1 MDTMDRYVAAGFEPV
16 REAFEQGGADLGDG
30 GGAFCAYIDGVP
42 VVDLW
47 GGTAR
52 PRQPWAHDTRA
63 VLMSLTKGLATLCVQ
78 ILVDRG
84 QVDLDAP
91 VSAYW
96 PEFAAGGKQ
105 GVLVRHVLTHTAGVL
120 SFPGE
125 QELLGLAGTG
135 WDDYDAIAKGL
146 AAATPAWE
154 PGTRFGYHPLTFGWL
169 LGEIVRRVTGRRV
182 GLFFHGEV
190 AEPLGLDTRIGTPP
204 AEQGLVAH
212 VRPFSFAGLPP
223 QAEQAYEANQ
233 ARIRDAGMLAG
244 QAMAARDG
252 TTFLDHPD
260 EFFNNPHVLGLEIPS
275 ANGTSTAC
283 SLARLFAMLAM
294 GGELDGV
301 RLLSPET
308 VRAFGTVQVRSPDA
322 TREDDPDGKSPTV
335 PWGGQS
341 PIVPWGLGYIGNFA
355 TPGRGL
361 RYGPVESAFGSEGG
375 GGELAFCDPEHR
387 ISVGFV
393 RSQLDMTGAFS
404 AGLIGALYRCVGER
418 A

>member
-1 MDTMDRYVAAGFEPV
+1 MDMYPTAGFEPV
-16 REAFEQGGADLGDG
+16 REAFEQGVTDLGNG
-30 GGAFCAYIDGVP
+30 GGAFCAYVGGTP

-52 PRQPWAHDTRA
+52 PGQPWAADTRA
-63 VLMSLTKGLATLCVQ
+63 VLMSLTKGLAALSVQ

-96 PEFAAGGKQ
+96 PEFAAGGKEK
-105 GVLVRHVLTHTAGVL
+105 VLVRHVLTHTAGVL

-125 QELLGLAGTG
+125 PDLLGLDGTG
-135 WDDYDAIAKGL
+135 WDDYEAIAKGL

-154 PGTRFGYHPLTFGWL
+154 PGTRFGYHALSFGWL
-169 LGEIVRRVTGRRV
+169 LAEIVYRVTGRRV
-182 GLFFHGEV
+182 GVFFHDEV

-204 AEQGLVAH
+204 AEQALVAH
-212 VRPFSFAGLPP
+212 VRPFSLAGLPP
-223 QAEQAYEANQ
+223 QAVQAYEANQ
-233 ARIRDAGMLAG
+233 ARVRDAGTLAG
-244 QAMAARDG
+244 QAFAARNG
-252 TTFLDHPD
+252 TTIMDHPD
-260 EFFNNPHVLGLEIPS
+260 EFFNDPHVLGLEIPS
-275 ANGTSTAC
+275 ANGTSTAR

-301 RLLSPET
+301 RLLSRQT
-308 VRAFGTVQVRSPDA
+308 VRAFGIVQVRSPDA
-322 TREDDPDGKSPTV
+322 TVGRVSEHQFDPD
-335 PWGGQS
+335 QS
-341 PIVPWGLGYIGNFA
+341 GPSLIVPWALGYIGNFA
-355 TPGRGL
+355 APGQGL

-375 GGELAFCDPEHR
+375 RGEIAFCDPEHQ

-393 RSQLDMTGAFS
+393 RSQLDMTGTFS
-404 AGLIGALYRCVGER
+404 ARLIDALYECVGTR